1 MPAGKPLQ
9 IVTAKCDIVTIVDK
23 NFRQDPT
30 AKPGKFYEVFTSD
43 TVWVKNGKLVEH
55 WDSGVINFFAPAG
68 APGGRSQ

>member
-1 MPAGKPLQ
+1 VPAGKPLQ

-43 TVWVKNGKLVEH
+43 TVRVKNGKLVEH
-55 WDSGVINFFAPAG
+55 WDSGVINPPAPAG